1 MLKNKKKPLKILI
14 FFFKK
19 AIQKNKIKNK
29 TRWPGLLKKPKCLD
43 LYELLLYMMV
53 FGRTERLVGLAV
65 FGAIDI
71 FCIHRRIKIM

>member
-14 FFFKK
+14 CFFKK

-43 LYELLLYMMV
+43 LLWASSLYDG
-53 FGRTERLVGLAV
+53 FWKDGEVG
-65 FGAIDI
+65 GASSVWSNWY
-71 FCIHRRIKIM
+71 FLHT